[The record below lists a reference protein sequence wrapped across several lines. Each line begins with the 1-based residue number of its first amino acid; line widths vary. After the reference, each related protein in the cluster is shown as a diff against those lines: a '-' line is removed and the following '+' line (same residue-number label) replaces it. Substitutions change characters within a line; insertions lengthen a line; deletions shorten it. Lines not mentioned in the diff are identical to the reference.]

1 VSRLRR
7 AVAFA
12 LSVVA
17 ALFFALTAAGGLHEQ
32 TFGLTTVPASGVCAL
47 LVTRVSNPGQPGG
60 LHAGDMI
67 DTRDLSTHE
76 RLRLMVPRQSD
87 HMMLPIHRVHEP
99 GGPAMVMA
107 VPHIQAPSD
116 AAYLRLVVLL
126 VLMLL
131 GLYVMW
137 RGKDA
142 ASLGLGI
149 FFTMMPAFLGLSHAY
164 AGLPDQAI
172 IAVLFL
178 ATMLNLLGYFGL
190 YFMVDALAG
199 ASLSTPVRTIARTVV
214 VVALVVA
221 CTILFSAIY
230 GRVFTGCPPTI
241 GVPIVLACY
250 ATVILVCF
258 VVLWAG
264 IVASK
269 RGERGRLRWLFWST
283 IIGYSGPLLT
293 FALIS
298 SGRPIPLQG
307 AFNLSFL
314 AIPIGYTYAVLRH
327 RVIDVGFVLTRTLSL
342 TILTMAVVA
351 SFILVGAVIE
361 HLAINRDESIV
372 IQLGFSLGL
381 GMLFNAAN
389 SRLNGLLERV
399 LFRRRYAIEMSLKR
413 IDAHVDTYLSE
424 EALVRQVAVLLTAQ
438 LELAGC
444 AAYREAE
451 QSFLLSVAAGSAS
464 FPAEV
469 LKADEPAARRPTS
482 DNRLFL
488 PLRVHGRSYG
498 AIILQ
503 QRDGAELLAPDELA
517 LLDRL
522 AVWLA
527 GSIAA
532 IRAEEYERL
541 LKTSK
546 GGA

>member
-1 VSRLRR
+1 LSLLRA

-17 ALFFALTAAGGLHEQ
+17 ALFFALTAAGGLQEQ
-32 TFGLTTVPASGVCAL
+32 TFGLTTVPASGACAL
-47 LVTRVSNPGQPGG
+47 LVTRVSNPGQPGS
-60 LHAGDMI
+60 LHPGDMI

-76 RLRLMVPRQSD
+76 RLRFMVPRQSD
-87 HMMLPIHRVHEP
+87 YMMLPTHRMHEP
-99 GGPAMVMA
+99 GGMAMVMV
-107 VPHIQAPSD
+107 VPHAQAPSD
-116 AAYLRLVVLL
+116 AAYLRLAVLL

-164 AGLPDQAI
+164 PGLPDQAI

-199 ASLSTPVRTIARTVV
+199 ASLLPSVRAIARTVV

-230 GRVFTGCPPTI
+230 GRVFTGCPPPV
-241 GVPIVLACY
+241 GVPIVLGCY
-250 ATVILVCF
+250 ATVIGVCF
-258 VVLWAG
+258 VMLWRG
-264 IVASK
+264 IVASN

-342 TILTMAVVA
+342 TILTTAVVA
-351 SFILVGAVIE
+351 AFILVGAAIE

-389 SRLNGLLERV
+389 SRLNALLERV
-399 LFRRRYAIEMSLKR
+399 LFRRRYAIEMSLEG
-413 IDAHVDTYLSE
+413 IDAQVGTYLSE
-424 EALVRQVAVLLTAQ
+424 GALVRQVADLLTVE
-438 LELAGC
+438 LELDGC
-444 AAYREAE
+444 AVYREAE
-451 QSFLLSVAAGSAS
+451 QRLLLSVSAGSAS
-464 FPAEV
+464 FPAEL
-469 LKADEPAARRPTS
+469 LKANDLPARPAV
-482 DNRLFL
+482 DNQLFL

-498 AIILQ
+498 AIVLQ
-503 QRDGAELLAPDELA
+503 QRDGAELLTPDETV
-517 LLDRL
+517 LLERL

-527 GSIAA
+527 GSIAS
-532 IRAEEYERL
+532 IRAEQYERL
-541 LKTSK
+541 LGTSK